1 MCKKFAFNFD
11 FLLIFSIVFILW
23 SKGSF
28 LIMELIA
35 SLPNDT
41 EVSSGQLKRLSESVI
56 DPTCS
61 MKVEATSFCFNNN
74 IFFSSN
80 ISFSFL
86 LLFLIEKYGL
96 HVFQNGLKLQSALSD
111 SKYCNLVYS
120 FRFTTKFH
128 YRLNLTMSLR
138 FLTYLPCVRDVIW
151 SLFGCEGSYQNGA
164 FDSLVKFWTY

>member
-86 LLFLIEKYGL
+86 LLFLFEKYGL

-128 YRLNLTMSLR
+128 YRLNLKMSLR
-138 FLTYLPCVRDVIW
+138 FFDLFALCSRRDLVIIW
-151 SLFGCEGSYQNGA
+151 LRRFLSKWGF
-164 FDSLVKFWTY
+164 

>member
-11 FLLIFSIVFILW
+11 FLLIFSIVFIIW

-28 LIMELIA
+28 LIMKLIA

-61 MKVEATSFCFNNN
+61 MKVEATSCCFNNN
-74 IFFSSN
+74 LFFSSN
-80 ISFSFL
+80 IIFSCLLL
-86 LLFLIEKYGL
+86 LLFGKYGL
-96 HVFQNGLKLQSALSD
+96 HVFQNGLKLQSALIF
-111 SKYCNLVYS
+111 SKYCNLDYS

-128 YRLNLTMSLR
+128 YRLNLTTSLR
-138 FLTYLPCVRDVIW
+138 FFDLFALCSTCDLVIIW
-151 SLFGCEGSYQNGA
+151 LRRLLSKCGF
-164 FDSLVKFWTY
+164 